1 MPRRVNPALLFGLV
15 AASVLLFALSASAA
29 PEEGVAPPGENAV
42 PAGEGIAPENDI
54 ARPGGNG
61 LEEGVEPDEGVV
73 PGEISALDKGAA
85 PEEDAESEEGAAPE
99 RRLSPEPSA
108 APEEEAQD
116 APVEVPEGTLETF
129 DKIKNKAEAE
139 DGELKNKDFEERSVA
154 EQITQKRSDLV
165 NVESELVEDQNE
177 LDEAENEL
185 GEQARK
191 VYKYGQGGVMD
202 VLLKAKDLRGFV
214 NLLGFGM
221 QRLKDDHDKVQEV
234 RESKYELEV
243 TTEKLKENTEELET
257 QLQDL
262 KEANRQ
268 KEEYKEQAQN
278 HLEAAQDFVES
289 LEPAEQKEIEKVP
302 ANTSTGALD
311 HAEKLLLQASQEQ
324 LDEETESPDEN
335 AGRESAGNKQALQPE
350 VAGSDDRTA
359 EQEHGLQVH
368 FAQAVAETIRE
379 WPTIKEQVGEGSGE
393 NAKKPGEGAGEIP
406 NQNPAA
412 EQLDAAAKKRAE
424 AQEDARQAAEQAARE
439 RQAIDDAAE
448 KARQVDEAEKARQA
462 AEKAPEKV
470 PAAEQEK
477 LRAAAN
483 DAKLQANFATEQAG
497 KEKQAAEKIA
507 TQATDKLNAA
517 DKELADAQNAV
528 GKVTPF
534 ALDPL
539 NPGLDSTGMPISP
552 GAGGGVLGEAKGWLG
567 VPYDYSHSAGQT
579 RKAVDCSA
587 FTAAVYKR
595 FGLALPDS
603 PAGQMGMGTPVSG
616 TPKAGDLVFWSE
628 DGSGVPTHVGI
639 ANGDGTTTHSSS
651 FTGEVSVT
659 PMKYITGYLGARRLI

>member
-29 PEEGVAPPGENAV
+29 PEEGVAPGEDAV
-42 PAGEGIAPENDI
+42 PAGEGIAPENGI
-54 ARPGGNG
+54 APPGGNV
-61 LEEGVEPDEGVV
+61 LEGGVEPDEGVV
-73 PGEISALDKGAA
+73 PGEISTLEKSAVPD
-85 PEEDAESEEGAAPE
+85 EDTASEEGAAP
-99 RRLSPEPSA
+99 
-108 APEEEAQD
+108 AQD
-116 APVEVPEGTLETF
+116 APVQVPEGTLETF
-129 DKIKNKAEAE
+129 DEIKNKAEAE
-139 DGELKNKDFEERSVA
+139 DGELKNKDFQERSVA
-154 EQITQKRSDLV
+154 EKITQKRSDLV
-165 NVESELVEDQNE
+165 NVESELVEDQSE

-191 VYKYGQGGVMD
+191 VYKYGQGGVTD
-202 VLLKAKDLRGFV
+202 VLLKARDFRGFV
-214 NLLGFGM
+214 NLLGLGV
-221 QRLKDDHDKVQEV
+221 QRLKDDRDKVQEV
-234 RESKYELEV
+234 RESKDELEV
-243 TTEKLKENTEELET
+243 TTEKLKENKEELET

-278 HLEAAQDFVES
+278 HMEAAQDFVES
-289 LEPAEQKEIEKVP
+289 LDPAGQKEIIEKEP
-302 ANTSTGALD
+302 ANNSAGALD

-335 AGRESAGNKQALQPE
+335 PGNETATNEQALEPE
-350 VAGSDDRTA
+350 VAGSDDQGR
-359 EQEHGLQVH
+359 QVEV
-368 FAQAVAETIRE
+368 AQAVAETIRE
-379 WPTIKEQVGEGSGE
+379 WPAIKEQVGEGSGE
-393 NAKKPGEGAGEIP
+393 NAKKPDEGAGEIP

-412 EQLDAAAKKRAE
+412 EQLDAAVKKRTE
-424 AQEDARQAAEQAARE
+424 AQEEARPVAEQVAE
-439 RQAIDDAAE
+439 EMQTIDDAAE
-448 KARQVDEAEKARQA
+448 KVRQADEAEKAWQA
-462 AEKAPEKV
+462 AEKAPEPV
-470 PAAEQEK
+470 PDAEKEK
-477 LRAAAN
+477 LRAAAE
-483 DAKLQANFATEQAG
+483 DTRLQANFATEQAG
-497 KEKQAAEKIA
+497 KEKQAAEEIA
-507 TQATDKLNAA
+507 TQAADKLNAA
-517 DKELADAQNAV
+517 DKELADAQNAA

-587 FTAAVYKR
+587 FTAAVYKK
-595 FGLALPDS
+595 FGIALPDS

-659 PMKYITGYLGARRLI
+659 PMKYIKGYLGARRLF